1 MATAKVRG
9 ITIELG
15 ADTSAIVQ
23 AFKNTTA
30 SVKDTEKYLKD
41 VSSLLKFNPQD
52 LNLLNERQIAL
63 NQAISET
70 SNRLKLLKAMY
81 EELPQGENGQLTE
94 EQKKLQQEISI
105 TEGTLAKYQTQLESN
120 TNTINQATHATDELG
135 KEAEESGKQAE
146 NSANGGWSIFNQ
158 VLANLA
164 TKAVEG
170 AITGL
175 KKLGSGLISTGKQ
188 ALDSYADY
196 EQLVGGIES
205 LFGEDIASAVEANAN
220 QAFKTAGMSA
230 NEYMETVTQFSA
242 SLIKSLDGDTG
253 KAVSVADMAI
263 QDMGDN
269 ANRFG
274 TNIESIQNAY
284 RGFARGNFTMLDNLS
299 LGFAG
304 TKQGMQDLL
313 AYATELSG
321 VEYDIESYADMVEAI
336 HVVQQSYKVTGTTAS
351 EARVTIQGS
360 TKAMKARWQNMLTGI
375 ADDEQDFNVL
385 VENLVGT
392 LVDVFANI
400 LPKVEAIIEGLA
412 TFLTEALTTM
422 IPQLVDILIPVIQTT
437 IPKLTSTLLVTILD
451 ALPMI
456 LDTGVELILAMIDGI
471 IEATPTLVEQIPII
485 ITKLADTIVKNLP
498 LIVQKGLELIV
509 ALGKGIVQQFP
520 QIMALI
526 PTLFG
531 GMLKAIG
538 GSLAGIFDIG
548 SNLVKGLWNGIS
560 NVKEWI
566 LSKIRGFGSSIL
578 SGMKSFF
585 GIHSPS
591 TVFRDQV
598 GAMLAEGIGVGFT
611 DEMDDVVK
619 DMNKAVPTS
628 FDMNTNGNVLTQ
640 SPNALGGYAIN
651 ITINESTNAQATAN
665 EVMNRLQ
672 LAVGNL
678 ERTWR

>member
-120 TNTINQATHATDELG
+120 SNTIYKVTGATEELG
-135 KEAEESGKQAE
+135 NETVESANKAEEHSRGWYVL
-146 NSANGGWSIFNQ
+146 NGVLTN
-158 VLANLA
+158 LAN
-164 TKAVEG
+164 E
-170 AITGL
+170 AISSVRKGL
-175 KKLGSGLISTGKQ
+175 QSLGDVLVNTGKQ

-242 SLIKSLDGDTG
+242 SLIKSLDGDTE

-336 HVVQQSYKVTGTTAS
+336 HVVQQSYGVTGTTAD
-351 EARVTIQGS
+351 EARRTIQGS

-400 LPKVEAIIEGLA
+400 LPRVEAIIEGLA

>member
-120 TNTINQATHATDELG
+120 SNTIYKVTGATEELG
-135 KEAEESGKQAE
+135 NETVESANKAEEHSRGWYVL
-146 NSANGGWSIFNQ
+146 NGVLTN
-158 VLANLA
+158 LAN
-164 TKAVEG
+164 E
-170 AITGL
+170 AISSVRKGL
-175 KKLGSGLISTGKQ
+175 QSLGDVLVNTGKQ

-242 SLIKSLDGDTG
+242 SLIKSLDGDTE

-336 HVVQQSYKVTGTTAS
+336 HVVQQSYGVTGTTAD
-351 EARVTIQGS
+351 EARRTIQGS

-400 LPKVEAIIEGLA
+400 LPRVEAIIEGLA

-422 IPQLVDILIPVIQTT
+422 IPQLVDILIPAIQTT